1 MAGALDDV
9 TVLDFGRYIAGPW
22 CAALLGDLGADVI
35 RVERTGGGEDRPVGA
50 LVDGDGDAGPLF
62 LQVNRNKRS
71 VAFDVASDLGRE
83 AVRRLVARADVV
95 VANLPGATLRSL
107 GLDYETL
114 RTVKPDI
121 VLTTASAFGSGG
133 PYEERVGFDGVAQ
146 AMSGAV
152 YLTGQPGS
160 PTKSYVPWVDFLT
173 ATTAA
178 YGTLAALHHRDRT
191 GEGQHVEAALLRSA
205 GLVASGAV
213 IEQAVTASD
222 RGPIGNRSHIAAP
235 YDVFRTLDGWVIV
248 HVIGEV
254 QFARCARVVG
264 REDWIG
270 DPRYASDAL
279 RAEHGDELGDA
290 VSAWCASRTTADVL
304 AALEAARIPAG
315 PVYTP
320 QAFLDDPHVGAAGY
334 LQPTAYPGV
343 PVDAPLGTT
352 PVRLS
357 ATPGS
362 IRDRAPL
369 AGEHTEEVL
378 GGLGFA
384 DEELKRLLAPG

>member
-1 MAGALDDV
+1 MAPGALADV

-35 RVERTGGGEDRPVGA
+35 RVERRGGAEDRPVGS
-50 LVDGDGDAGPLF
+50 LNGGPDAGALF

-71 VAFDVASDLGRE
+71 VARDVASPLGRE

-107 GLDYETL
+107 GLDYESL
-114 RTVKPDI
+114 REVKADI

-146 AMSGAV
+146 AMSGAMH
-152 YLTGQPGS
+152 LSGWPGA
-160 PTKSYVPWVDFLT
+160 PTKAGVPWVDFLT

-205 GLVASGAV
+205 AIVASGAL
-213 IEQAVTASD
+213 IDQAVTGSD
-222 RGPIGNRSHIAAP
+222 RGPVGNRSHVAAP
-235 YDVFRTLDGWVIV
+235 YDVFPTTDGFLLV
-248 HVIGEV
+248 HIIGGV
-254 QFARCARVVG
+254 QFARIARLVG
-264 REDWIG
+264 REEWVD
-270 DPRYASDAL
+270 DPRFGSDEA
-279 RAEHGDELGDA
+279 RAACADELCEG
-290 VSAWCASRTTADVL
+290 VSAWTAGRSTAAAL

-315 PVYTP
+315 PVLTP
-320 QAFLDDPHVGAAGY
+320 QQLLDDPHVAGAGY

-352 PVRLS
+352 PLRLS
-357 ATPGS
+357 ATPGE
-362 IRDRAPL
+362 IRGRAPL
-369 AGEHTEEVL
+369 AGEHTEAVL
-378 GGLGFA
+378 ADLGFGA
-384 DEELKRLLAPG
+384 DELATLLG

>member
-1 MAGALDDV
+1 LTAAALSDV

-35 RVERTGGGEDRPVGA
+35 RVERTGGAEDRQVGA
-50 LVDGDGDAGPLF
+50 LVGDSDAGPLF

-83 AVRRLVARADVV
+83 VVRRLVAQADVV

-107 GLDYETL
+107 GLDYPTL
-114 RTVKPDI
+114 RAVKSDI

-152 YLTGQPGS
+152 YMTGQPGS

-205 GLVASGAV
+205 ALVASGAV
-213 IEQAVTASD
+213 IEQGVMRSD
-222 RGPIGNRSHIAAP
+222 RGPIGNRSHSAAP

-248 HVIGEV
+248 HVIGEA
-254 QFARCARVVG
+254 QFARCARLVG
-264 REDWIG
+264 REDWLS
-270 DPRYASDAL
+270 DPRFATDGL
-279 RAEHGDELGDA
+279 RAENSDELCDVVA
-290 VSAWCASRTTADVL
+290 EWTAGRSSDEVL
-304 AALEAARIPAG
+304 GLLEKARIPAG

-320 QAFLDDPHVGAAGY
+320 QELLDDPHVDAAGY
-334 LQPTAYPGV
+334 LQGVGYPGLA
-343 PVDAPLGTT
+343 VDAPLGTT

-357 ATPGS
+357 STPGS
-362 IRDRAPL
+362 VRSRAPL
-369 AGEHTEEVL
+369 AGEHTESVL
-378 GGLGFA
+378 SGLGFSPA
-384 DEELKRLLAPG
+384 EIAAVTGG